1 MKEALVLE
9 KEGIPRNVGQTAGG
23 DEVMGEISIASDHE
37 ETGGCLERSLAEK
50 YLGLVM
56 ELEDTKRQV
65 GRLQQLLKRR
75 EEEYRVN
82 VADLTAKM
90 SCVKC
95 REVLRKEDEATSEVT
110 MAHNSFLGIGRSRPE
125 VGMLSWIKRDVSLSN
140 VCLSVTLTYFKNS
153 NPRDCNI

>member
-1 MKEALVLE
+1 MGLKEALVIE
-9 KEGIPRNVGQTAGG
+9 NEEIPRNVGQVAEGKG
-23 DEVMGEISIASDHE
+23 ERMMGEISIASDHE

-110 MAHNSFLGIGRSRPE
+110 MAHNSFLGIGRARPE
-125 VGMLSWIKRDVSLSN
+125 VSQSSPLPAYHSTPNPSPSGTNVLSR
-140 VCLSVTLTYFKNS
+140 
-153 NPRDCNI
+153 